1 MFNLAVIPHF
11 LLHYKI
17 INTISSLRSSRPE
30 VFCKKGVLRK
40 FAKFLGKHL
49 CQSLFFNKVAGLPVN
64 SVKFLR
70 TSFFIEHLWWLL
82 LFSVETFSL
91 LLYCFFWMHFLK
103 LSKTFKTFLLW
114 MWILCDKCS
123 EAATRGVLW
132 DKMFLEISQN
142 SQENTCASVSFS
154 ITLQTSEVDC

>member
-1 MFNLAVIPHF
+1 MFNLDVIPYF

-17 INTISSLRSSRPE
+17 INTMSSLRTSLAE

-64 SVKFLR
+64 FVKFLR

-82 LFSVETFSL
+82 LFSVETVSSFAL
-91 LLYCFFWMHFLK
+91 LFFLNAF
-103 LSKTFKTFLLW
+103 F
-114 MWILCDKCS
+114 
-123 EAATRGVLW
+123 
-132 DKMFLEISQN
+132 
-142 SQENTCASVSFS
+142 
-154 ITLQTSEVDC
+154 QTV